1 MAQPKRESTASV
13 ARRFWRAVRYHED
26 GVSFHRPGGDVL
38 QGQRAGAELPGPHV
52 HRRGVHLVILDFPWR
67 RWRAQCGGHAEFRLT
82 RHAAMRA
89 ALAKMERAK

>member
-1 MAQPKRESTASV
+1 MAKRKRESAASV

-26 GVSFHRPGGDVL
+26 GVSF
-38 QGQRAGAELPGPHV
+38 
-52 HRRGVHLVILDFPWR
+52 LDFPWR

-89 ALAKMERAK
+89 ALAKVERED